1 MEQTSSPQRAI
12 ALGFFDGIH
21 RGHGMLLQKTIDR
34 AAEKGLSPAV
44 FTFDRHPSDL
54 YADTPV
60 ELINSAQDRADLI
73 HRLYGIDEVIF
84 SHFDEAMMRMPWE
97 NFITDM
103 LYRDLNAHHLVCG
116 EDFHFGYRG
125 EGNPAKLRQKCEE
138 LGMACAIIPLMEIDG
153 IKVGSTY
160 IRTLLFDGNMERARE
175 FLGHPHC
182 LSHTV
187 EHGKHLGSAI
197 GIPTVN
203 LTVPPHVL
211 TPAHGV
217 YASQVQLGKAYY
229 PGVTN
234 VGVRPTVDQ
243 SSSRVTA
250 ETFILDFSGDLYGQS
265 LRVDFY
271 RRLRAERKFPS
282 LDALKAQIQQDIAST
297 RNYFRQ
303 HPPLAR

>member
-1 MEQTSSPQRAI
+1 MEQTASPQRAL

-21 RGHGMLLQKTIDR
+21 RGHGMLLQKAIDR

-73 HRLYGIDEVIF
+73 HRLYGIEDVIF
-84 SHFDEAMMRMPWE
+84 SHFDEAMMHMPWE

-103 LYRDLNAHHLVCG
+103 LYRDLNARHLVCG
-116 EDFHFGYRG
+116 EDFHFGYKG
-125 EGNPAKLRQKCEE
+125 EGNPAKLQQKCAE
-138 LGMACAIIPLMEIDG
+138 LGIACDIIPLMEIDG

-160 IRTLLFDGNMERARE
+160 IRGLLCKGDMERAEE

-217 YASQVQLGKAYY
+217 YASRVALADRTCI
-229 PGVTN
+229 GVTN
-234 VGVRPTVDQ
+234 VGVRPTVDKN
-243 SSSRVTA
+243 SRRVTV
-250 ETFILDFSGDLYGQS
+250 ETFLLDFEGDLYGET

-271 RRLRAERKFPS
+271 RRLREERPFPS
-282 LDALKAQIQQDIAST
+282 LEALKAQIDQDIAST
-297 RNYFRQ
+297 RRYFAS
-303 HPPLAR
+303 LDAR

>member
-1 MEQTSSPQRAI
+1 MEQTSSPQRAF

-21 RGHGMLLQKTIDR
+21 RGHGMLLHKTIER
-34 AAEKGLSPAV
+34 ARELDLEAAV

-60 ELINSAQDRADLI
+60 QLINSAQDRADLI
-73 HRLYGIDEVIF
+73 HRLYGIKHVVF
-84 SHFDEAMMRMPWE
+84 SHFDNAMMHMPWE
-97 NFITDM
+97 SFITDM
-103 LYRDLNAHHLVCG
+103 LYRDLNARHLVCG

-125 EGNPAKLRQKCEE
+125 EGNPARLQRKCAE
-138 LGMACAIIPLMEIDG
+138 LDIRCDIIPLMEIDG

-160 IRTLLFDGNMERARE
+160 IRTLLADGDMERAAE

-187 EHGKHLGSAI
+187 EHGKHLGSSI

-217 YASQVQLGKAYY
+217 YATRVQIGDASYL
-229 PGVTN
+229 GVTN

-243 SSSRVTA
+243 STHVTV
-250 ETFILDFSGDLYGQS
+250 ETFILDFSGDLYGQT

-271 RRLRAERKFPS
+271 KRLRAEKRFAS
-282 LDALKAQIQQDIAST
+282 LDELKEQIQRDIDST
-297 RNYFRQ
+297 RNYFEL
-303 HPPLAR
+303 HTAL